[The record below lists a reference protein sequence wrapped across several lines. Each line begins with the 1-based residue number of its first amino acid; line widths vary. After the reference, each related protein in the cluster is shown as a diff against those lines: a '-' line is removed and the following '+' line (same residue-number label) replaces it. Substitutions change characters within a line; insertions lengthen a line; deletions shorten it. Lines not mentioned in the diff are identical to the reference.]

1 MTQREDDR
9 KTGALTRRDMLKTG
23 AAAGVSVAIAGG
35 LSVGMTQVAH
45 ASGETIRGY
54 GTTTV
59 QLKDWSLFNKST
71 GLTMEFTPTDANMG
85 NFMRDVTVNE
95 VGDTHDL
102 FFTDGGTQYKLGP
115 EGFYLVID
123 ENHPDLVLWER
134 TSDNYKRGYITQT
147 PDGTQYGVPMVNN
160 ADSFGYWPEA
170 VGANPDG
177 LEEVSWQKLFE
188 NEETKNRASI
198 DRNWL
203 LTMPEVS
210 FYMQYH
216 GKAEIVDNANLTPEE
231 AKAVADW
238 AIERKQAGQFRT
250 FHTGFEEQVQLL
262 GNKEVDIINCWEP
275 ATKNVNAEAG
285 ADVVRYAYTIEG
297 YFKWGIGAYIPTQA
311 AERDNLDNIYKA
323 LNYFLDGE
331 YRAYQAI
338 ERGYGGPNLD
348 LGVEYAEQVGWP
360 AEQVAAVDAVQKK
373 VDRKYKKPF
382 WENLNPDH
390 QEAMEEEWQR
400 FLNA

>member
-45 ASGETIRGY
+45 ASNETIRGY

-102 FFTDGGTQYKLGP
+102 FFTDGGTQYKHGP

-147 PDGTQYGVPMVNN
+147 PDGTQYGVPMLNN

-170 VGANPDG
+170 IGVNPDG